1 MHLSSQVR
9 AHQLVLPPCDVVI
22 KAVADYVRN
31 IHDTSDL
38 DAIAKDVFQHSQ
50 VTQTERTG
58 FGSENQAVQCVFHQ
72 MGGLSHFTLL
82 ARPKQERVN
91 VDNARV
97 YGALKC
103 SVHKMYVLEG
113 CFCLLVRFFV
123 FVPGSFCV
131 ALTPWTQSNPPAS
144 AS

>member
-1 MHLSSQVR
+1 
-9 AHQLVLPPCDVVI
+9 
-22 KAVADYVRN
+22 
-31 IHDTSDL
+31 
-38 DAIAKDVFQHSQ
+38 
-50 VTQTERTG
+50 
-58 FGSENQAVQCVFHQ
+58 
-72 MGGLSHFTLL
+72 LL